1 VGPRRN
7 LKNLTRMV
15 AYNFFASIGP
25 GTHRVDVLFAGC
37 GGLTGGVNV
46 ISLVRNAVMTLQF

>member
-1 VGPRRN
+1 
-7 LKNLTRMV
+7 MV

-37 GGLTGGVNV
+37 CGLTGGVNV
-46 ISLVRNAVMTLQF
+46 ISLVRNAVLTLQF